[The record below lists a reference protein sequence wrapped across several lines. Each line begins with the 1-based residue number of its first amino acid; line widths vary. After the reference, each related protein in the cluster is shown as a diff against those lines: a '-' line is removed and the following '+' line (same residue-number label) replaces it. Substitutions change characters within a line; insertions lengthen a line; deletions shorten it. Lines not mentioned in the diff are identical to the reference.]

1 MTIMYNVYNIYDSLR
16 DRLVVI
22 YYYCRGR
29 RGEKNKIIHIQI
41 INIILLLLIE
51 RTSVIVSLP
60 NTVIIVVMVVL
71 LLTLLRH
78 TTWLAPSCSIADPV
92 DHYNSARARTRR
104 PLSVT
109 VIALG
114 RRRRHR
120 LQARVVGN
128 KKRNNIEKYIH
139 IIIIRQG
146 FEYEKYIH
154 RSVSSKKKM

>member
-1 MTIMYNVYNIYDSLR
+1 MYNVYGVYDSLR

-22 YYYCRGR
+22 YYYFRGR
-29 RGEKNKIIHIQI
+29 RGEKNKIIYMQI
-41 INIILLLLIE
+41 TNIILLLLIE

-104 PLSVT
+104 PLSLT

-114 RRRRHR
+114 RPRLHQ
-120 LQARVVGN
+120 LQAWVVGN
-128 KKRNNIEKYIH
+128 EKLYNLKKIYTYYYYTTA
-139 IIIIRQG
+139 
-146 FEYEKYIH
+146 F
-154 RSVSSKKKM
+154 